1 MNSEK
6 VAVRTKLMIIAAA
19 LMGFGGIMS
28 ETAMNVT
35 FPELTKVFNISMGT
49 ISWVTTAYLLAVAI
63 VMTLSSF
70 LYKRFM
76 NRTLFLTSVVIFIV
90 GTLVGGMAQNFEIL
104 LLGRILQGI
113 GAGISLPLTF
123 NLILEHIPMKKLG
136 VWMGFASMILSLA
149 PSIGPTYGG
158 LLIDTLG
165 WRMIFHT
172 TLVIPVVALL
182 LGFSSFKKEEKP
194 HKNINFDFLAFIL
207 LSVALTSLLITVT
220 ELESGHFNI
229 TLLIVFVI
237 TLGLFIWRSLTSQ
250 SEFLNIRVLGKL
262 SFLMAII
269 PFFFYQFANIGGNFI
284 IPNYLQIGFGVSSL
298 LAGFSLLPGTL
309 LAGLLN
315 PVFGKIYDKK
325 GERIPLYLGNSLFLL
340 ALILMSILTENM
352 GFIGMTILYVIFALG
367 RVMSFGVLNT
377 SALAHLDAEN
387 RADGSAIFQ
396 TAQQFAGAL
405 GTAIVALISAASPN
419 IKTGMNH
426 TLLLFCGLGIIIF
439 VLFIIMFK
447 TDTYQNKINQ

>member
-1 MNSEK
+1 MNREEITIK
-6 VAVRTKLMIIAAA
+6 TKLMIIAAA

-76 NRTLFLTSVVIFIV
+76 NRSLFLISVIVFIIGTIV
-90 GTLVGGMAQNFEIL
+90 GGLAQNFEIL
-104 LLGRILQGI
+104 LIGRILQGI

-123 NLILEHIPMKKLG
+123 NLILEYVPMKKLG
-136 VWMGFASMILSLA
+136 LWMGFASMILSLA

-165 WRMIFHT
+165 WRMIFYT
-172 TLVIPVVALL
+172 TLAIPVIALL
-182 LGFSSFKKEEKP
+182 IGFSSFEKVKKP
-194 HKNINFDFLAFIL
+194 DNNINFDFIAFIL
-207 LSVALTSLLITVT
+207 LSAALTSLLIMVT
-220 ELESGHFNI
+220 ELESGHFN
-229 TLLIVFVI
+229 LLLLMLFIMTI
-237 TLGLFIWRSLTSQ
+237 GLFIWRSLTSQ

-262 SFLMAII
+262 SFLMALI

-315 PVFGKIYDKK
+315 PIFGKIYDKK
-325 GERIPLYLGNSLFLL
+325 GEKIPLYVGNSLFLI

-352 GFIGMTILYVIFALG
+352 GFIGMTVLYTIFALG

-377 SALAHLDAEN
+377 SALAHLKAEN

-419 IKTGMNH
+419 IKVGMNH
-426 TLLLFCGLGIIIF
+426 TLLLFCGLGVIIF
-439 VLFIIMFK
+439 ILFIIMFK
-447 TDTYQNKINQ
+447 TATYQNKIN